1 MEILFTVL
9 YAVFIGFYNIFK
21 KLSLQKSDGLVT
33 LVFLT
38 STAFACSLIWIPFGV
53 AVPFDLLLI
62 LGLKGLLLAI
72 SWFFVLKILRTVDL
86 TVVTAT
92 DILSVVLSFVLGI
105 IIFGESV
112 TWLQTIGAVVI
123 LINIAAINLC
133 NRNGKGSAN
142 KLQILGLI
150 FSALVTATTCV
161 IDKFTTTYLTP
172 YQVQFWYLFFI
183 CVFSWVFF
191 IIHCLRKR
199 SFLIQKKDFANFWN
213 YLIGIFLFLGD
224 FFLFQAYKVPGS
236 KMILISILSKL
247 KVIIAILGGILI
259 FKERKVAKKIFFSL
273 LVIAGTILISIF

>member
-38 STAFACSLIWIPFGV
+38 STAFACSLIWVPFGV

-72 SWFFVLKILRTVDL
+72 SWFFILKILRTVDL

-172 YQVQFWYLFFI
+172 YQVQFWFLFFI

-191 IIHCLRKR
+191 IIHYLRKK

-236 KMILISILSKL
+236 KMILISVLSKL
-247 KVIIAILGGILI
+247 KVIIAMLGGILI

-273 LVIAGTILISIF
+273 LVVAGTILISIF